1 MALKHKKSEKKPRE
15 KKRRSWVYWVIYV
28 TLVAFVL
35 FVAVKIVEQN
45 VKIQSAR
52 EELSE
57 LQSEINYQKINLDEQ
72 KKVADAAE
80 KDDFDSIKDN
90 IEKKARELD
99 YVKPGEIVFYNIA
112 GD

>member
-1 MALKHKKSEKKPRE
+1 MAFRHKKGEKKPRE

-57 LQSEINYQKINLDEQ
+57 LNNTISIQNIKLGEQ

-80 KDDFDSIKDN
+80 KDDFDSLKDT

-99 YVKPGEIVFYNIA
+99 YVKNGEIVYINIA